1 MGKLNT
7 VTNGKGSKPRPVRN
21 VDEFINNWDE
31 INWSRKETSNN
42 NNNESNTN
50 STPAKDADVSSNS

>member
-7 VTNGKGSKPRPVRN
+7 VDNGKGSKPRPVKN
-21 VDEFINNWDE
+21 VDEFINNWDA

-42 NNNESNTN
+42 THNESNTN
-50 STPAKDADVSSNS
+50 STSTQNTELSSNS

>member
-7 VTNGKGSKPRPVRN
+7 IANGKGSKPRPIAN
-21 VDEFINNWDE
+21 VDEFVNNWDE
-31 INWSRKETSNN
+31 INWSRKETFNN

-50 STPAKDADVSSNS
+50 STSAENQELPSDS